1 MKLSKFSI
9 KKYREIIYKYTLVNL
24 NLRSEKSTSSNIIA
38 TIPKGTKV
46 EVEFEDEEWI
56 KVKYNSLE
64 GYAYKYYLSTS
75 KYPWT
80 NLNLREEKSTD
91 SKSLTIIP
99 QKARIEVLQV
109 DGDWSKV
116 AYNDMIGYVFNYY
129 LSDDGNS
136 PNDLDYTYF
145 YTDMIRF
152 INENNIESPTNN
164 LIVTDLKNKYT
175 YIFKKDN
182 GVWTLIYKWQSTV
195 GKPATPT
202 IKGRFYI
209 NGRKP
214 SFGTDEYL
222 VKYATRIKDGY
233 YYHSILYDATGKYI
247 KDARLGEE
255 LSHGCIR
262 LEINNAKWIYEN
274 ILDTTTVII
283 H

>member
-9 KKYREIIYKYTLVNL
+9 KKYREMIYKYTLANL
-24 NLRSEKSTSSNIIA
+24 NLRSGKSTSESIIA
-38 TIPKGTKV
+38 IIPKGTKV
-46 EVEFEDEEWI
+46 EVQFEDEEWI
-56 KVKYNSLE
+56 KVKYNSQE
-64 GYAYKYYLSTS
+64 GYAYKSYLSTS
-75 KYPWT
+75 KYPWS
-80 NLNLREEKSTD
+80 NLNLREDKSTN
-91 SKSLTIIP
+91 SKSLAIIP
-99 QKARIEVLQV
+99 QKSRIEVLQV
-109 DGDWSKV
+109 DGLWSKV
-116 AYNDMIGYVFNYY
+116 VYNNMIGYVFNYY
-129 LSDDGNS
+129 LSDDGNR

-152 INENNIESPTNN
+152 INENNIESQTNN

-262 LEINNAKWIYEN
+262 LETNNAKWIYEN

>member
-9 KKYREIIYKYTLVNL
+9 KKYREIIYKYTLSNL
-24 NLRSEKSTSSNIIA
+24 NLRSEKSTSGNIIA
-38 TIPKGTKV
+38 IIPKGAKV
-46 EVEFEDEEWI
+46 EVEFDDEEWI
-56 KVKYNSLE
+56 KVKYNSQE

-80 NLNLREEKSTD
+80 NLNLREEKSINT
-91 SKSLTIIP
+91 KGLTIIP

-109 DGDWSKV
+109 DEDWSKV

-129 LSDDGNS
+129 LSDDGNM

-145 YTDMIRF
+145 YIDMIRF

-175 YIFKKDN
+175 YIFKKDD
-182 GVWTLIYKWQSTV
+182 GVWTQLYKWESTV
-195 GKPATPT
+195 GKPATQT

-233 YYHSILYDATGKYI
+233 YYHSILYDPTGKYI
-247 KDARLGEE
+247 KDARLGQE

-262 LEINNAKWIYEN
+262 LETNNAKWIYEN

>member
-1 MKLSKFSI
+1 M
-9 KKYREIIYKYTLVNL
+9 YH
-24 NLRSEKSTSSNIIA
+24 
-38 TIPKGTKV
+38 
-46 EVEFEDEEWI
+46 
-56 KVKYNSLE
+56 
-64 GYAYKYYLSTS
+64 LSTS
-75 KYPWT
+75 KYPWI
-80 NLNLREEKSTD
+80 NLNLRAEKSTD

-182 GVWTLIYKWQSTV
+182 GVWTQLYKWQSTV

-262 LEINNAKWIYEN
+262 LETNNAKWIYEN

>member
-9 KKYREIIYKYTLVNL
+9 KKYREIIYKYTLANL
-24 NLRSEKSTSSNIIA
+24 NLRSEKSTSGNVIA

-56 KVKYNSLE
+56 KVKYNSQE

-80 NLNLREEKSTD
+80 NLNLREEKYIN
-91 SKSLTIIP
+91 SKSVTIIP
-99 QKARIEVLQV
+99 QKKRIEVLQV

-116 AYNDMIGYVFNYY
+116 AYNDMVGYVFNYY
-129 LSDDGNS
+129 LSDDGNR

-145 YTDMIRF
+145 YTDMARF
-152 INENNIESPTNN
+152 IKENSIESPTNN

-182 GVWTLIYKWQSTV
+182 GVWSQLYKWESTV
-195 GKPATPT
+195 GKPTTPT
-202 IKGRFYI
+202 IKGIFYI
-209 NGRKP
+209 NGRKS

-233 YYHSILYDATGKYI
+233 YYHSILYDSTGKYI
-247 KDARLGEE
+247 KDARLGQE

-262 LEINNAKWIYEN
+262 LETNNAKWIYEN
-274 ILDTTTVII
+274 ILDTTTIII

>member
-9 KKYREIIYKYTLVNL
+9 KKYREIIYKYTLANL
-24 NLRSEKSTSSNIIA
+24 NLRSEKSTSGNVISI
-38 TIPKGTKV
+38 IPKGTKV

-56 KVKYNSLE
+56 KVKYNSQE

-80 NLNLREEKSTD
+80 NLNLREKKSIN

-99 QKARIEVLQV
+99 QKTRIEVLQV

-116 AYNDMIGYVFNYY
+116 VYNDMVGYVFNYY
-129 LSDDGNS
+129 LSDDGNR

-145 YTDMIRF
+145 YTDMARF
-152 INENNIESPTNN
+152 IKENNIESKTNN

-182 GVWTLIYKWQSTV
+182 GVWSQLYKWESTV

-202 IKGRFYI
+202 IKGIFYI

-233 YYHSILYDATGKYI
+233 YYHSILYDSTGKYI
-247 KDARLGEE
+247 IDGRLGQE

-262 LEINNAKWIYEN
+262 LETNNAKWIYEN

>member
-24 NLRSEKSTSSNIIA
+24 NLRA
-38 TIPKGTKV
+38 
-46 EVEFEDEEWI
+46 
-56 KVKYNSLE
+56 
-64 GYAYKYYLSTS
+64 
-75 KYPWT
+75 
-80 NLNLREEKSTD
+80 EKSTD

-116 AYNDMIGYVFNYY
+116 VYNDMIGYVFNYY
-129 LSDDGNS
+129 LSDDGNR

-222 VKYATRIKDGY
+222 VKYATRIKDSY

-262 LEINNAKWIYEN
+262 LETNNAKWIYEN

>member
-1 MKLSKFSI
+1 MKISKFST
-9 KKYREIIYKYTLVNL
+9 KKYREIIYKYTLSNL
-24 NLRSEKSTSSNIIA
+24 NLRSEKSTNANIIA
-38 TIPKGTKV
+38 VIPKGTKL

-56 KVKYNSLE
+56 KVKYNSQE
-64 GYAYKYYLSTS
+64 GYAYKYYLSKS

-80 NLNLREEKSTD
+80 NLNLREEKSTS
-91 SKSLTIIP
+91 SKSLIVIP
-99 QKARIEVLQV
+99 QKTRIEVLQV

-116 AYNDMIGYVFNYY
+116 VYNDIVGYVFNYY
-129 LSDDGNS
+129 LSDDGNK

-145 YTDMIRF
+145 YTDIDRF

-164 LIVTDLKNKYT
+164 LIITDLKNKYT

-182 GVWTLIYKWQSTV
+182 GGWNQIYKWKSTV
-195 GKPATPT
+195 GKPTTPT

-233 YYHSILYDATGKYI
+233 YYHSILYDSTGKYI
-247 KDARLGEE
+247 KDARLGQE

-262 LEINNAKWIYEN
+262 LETNNAKWIYEN
-274 ILDTTTVII
+274 ILDTTTIII